1 MAAIALTRKDQ
12 TRAIAE
18 LQAQVD
24 VDFDNVA
31 AARDLAALMRQANVT
46 DPARLMPVYARIV
59 AIDPFDID
67 AHTAFGRAALQRNE
81 FDTASRE
88 FRAVLALAPVD
99 RASALTD
106 LAESYSK
113 AGKRADARTQ
123 ILAALE
129 IAPTYERAQSLLLT
143 IVNAN

>member
-1 MAAIALTRKDQ
+1 MTVVLYVALYAAH
-12 TRAIAE
+12 
-18 LQAQVD
+18 QVN

-31 AARDLAALMRQANVT
+31 AARELASQLRQARVD

-59 AIDPFDID
+59 AIDPFDIE
-67 AHTAFGRAALQRNE
+67 AHASLGRAALQRNE

-88 FRAVLALAPVD
+88 FRAVIALVPVD

-106 LAESYSK
+106 LAESYNK
-113 AGKRADARTQ
+113 AGRRPEARAQ

-143 IVNAN
+143 IVNAK